1 MNRGE
6 FGRCGVGMDGVGFVN
21 RWPTMTDKNLFSHA
35 KRVNGSAKFPPF
47 FLQDTCTE
55 QTHAYSF
62 VTYWECD

>member
-47 FLQDTCTE
+47 FCK
-55 QTHAYSF
+55 TH
-62 VTYWECD
+62 VLNRRMHIRL